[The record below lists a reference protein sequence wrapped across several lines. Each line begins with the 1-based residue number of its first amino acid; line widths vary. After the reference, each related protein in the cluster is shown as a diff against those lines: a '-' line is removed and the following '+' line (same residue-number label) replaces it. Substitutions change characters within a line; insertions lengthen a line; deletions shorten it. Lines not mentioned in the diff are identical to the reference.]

1 MALYAA
7 KAYLMAAVTRV
18 TITKVVFGMWV
29 HRLTRHRASTSTRWH
44 FAFAVMLS
52 QQWNPC
58 RSQIR
63 PTEHN

>member
-18 TITKVVFGMWV
+18 TITSCIWHVGSQINKAQSEYKHSLTFCVCRYVVIAMKSV
-29 HRLTRHRASTSTRWH
+29 HGL
-44 FAFAVMLS
+44 
-52 QQWNPC
+52 
-58 RSQIR
+58 QIR